1 MDRVCFATNDLRL
14 GVFHGFSACFPAIT
28 ILKNPEM
35 DGLATRYPSD
45 MDKFRLTIPSRKLKL
60 QSRKH
65 RGRSGGRKYTQPLCG
80 SSAETLVHNQNHDG
94 MRREHTPEDG
104 SSRKLHGSASHRT
117 PHRGSQ
123 NPSRGS
129 MAEALAEE
137 NDREWELTGI
147 VRGF

>member
-1 MDRVCFATNDLRL
+1 MLYMVTFTIHIPPMLAYIAYMDPM
-14 GVFHGFSACFPAIT
+14 G
-28 ILKNPEM
+28 
-35 DGLATRYPSD
+35 
-45 MDKFRLTIPSRKLKL
+45 
-60 QSRKH
+60 
-65 RGRSGGRKYTQPLCG
+65 
-80 SSAETLVHNQNHDG
+80 DG
-94 MRREHTPEDG
+94 MRREHTFEDG
-104 SSRKLHGSASHRT
+104 SSRKLRGSAGHRT